1 MSYRAMTQRHSRWDD
16 VDNVLTMYLDADS
29 LAVRGDGTIN
39 PKEQEYFNNR
49 GITVPISYAINQI
62 RMTQLFGIWAGRV
75 PTIGIRGVGEEDMA
89 SAAIMEAAI
98 SADCDR
104 GNALLSLFGMT
115 ADAEKYGGGWLYDW
129 WEEQYGWVRGKPST
143 LALYLNTVYKAIGRR
158 AGKPMGPLKWDFV
171 SEFNASR
178 CPDPR
183 LMYPD
188 PRKPLSDLQ
197 RGEFIGHADYKSY
210 LELLS
215 RSMENN
221 GPYFNIETVKKIGPS
236 SGMDTGRRGYTRHK
250 ITDIKDYEL
259 RGSLDDNDRG
269 FHICEQVQIRL
280 VPREWKL
287 GPETRP
293 QVWWFELCDE
303 QVLIRAHRSAY
314 DHGEFSYSYAEA
326 NPDPHSITNPGSVE
340 VMLGLQT
347 AMDWLFNSHFE
358 QIRRALN
365 NVLLYLPSLI
375 EEDDLLNPGPMQ
387 HIRLSRIGENM
398 ALSGQITLDTALR
411 QLQVQDITGPHL
423 AFFGQ
428 VMELAQRMGA
438 AADSQMSMPTGP
450 GKRTAYEVQS
460 ILQSSSQRVAI
471 EAKLMDIAAVKP
483 WARRM
488 IKNRLQ
494 FTSIDQ
500 WVPVVGDTIE
510 KSPDAKRLLIT
521 PENIAGNYDNEPL
534 EGTTPQDPT
543 ALAETWA
550 QFMQSAS
557 TLAQYPGFGVPDM
570 NGEVF
575 QIKAA
580 FKEFA
585 KRLGVRNVDRFF
597 ASVMPQLGAPGMN
610 VVPDEVV
617 AAEAQKGN
625 LVPV

>member
-1 MSYRAMTQRHSRWDD
+1 
-16 VDNVLTMYLDADS
+16 
-29 LAVRGDGTIN
+29 
-39 PKEQEYFNNR
+39 
-49 GITVPISYAINQI
+49 
-62 RMTQLFGIWAGRV
+62 
-75 PTIGIRGVGEEDMA
+75 
-89 SAAIMEAAI
+89 
-98 SADCDR
+98 
-104 GNALLSLFGMT
+104 
-115 ADAEKYGGGWLYDW
+115 
-129 WEEQYGWVRGKPST
+129 
-143 LALYLNTVYKAIGRR
+143 
-158 AGKPMGPLKWDFV
+158 
-171 SEFNASR
+171 
-178 CPDPR
+178 
-183 LMYPD
+183 
-188 PRKPLSDLQ
+188 
-197 RGEFIGHADYKSY
+197 
-210 LELLS
+210 
-215 RSMENN
+215 
-221 GPYFNIETVKKIGPS
+221 
-236 SGMDTGRRGYTRHK
+236 
-250 ITDIKDYEL
+250 
-259 RGSLDDNDRG
+259 
-269 FHICEQVQIRL
+269 
-280 VPREWKL
+280 
-287 GPETRP
+287 
-293 QVWWFELCDE
+293 
-303 QVLIRAHRSAY
+303 
-314 DHGEFSYSYAEA
+314 
-326 NPDPHSITNPGSVE
+326 
-340 VMLGLQT
+340 
-347 AMDWLFNSHFE
+347 
-358 QIRRALN
+358 
-365 NVLLYLPSLI
+365 
-375 EEDDLLNPGPMQ
+375 MQ

-521 PENIAGNYDNEPL
+521 PENIAGNYDYEPL